1 MPVETTGSPGIL
13 NLRFEN
19 CQFSKLRRR
28 RRMGPQSEE
37 ESFECGVC
45 LLDVRDIPFTH
56 IWQCSEGHIQCHACY
71 IERGGASAVS

>member
-1 MPVETTGSPGIL
+1 
-13 NLRFEN
+13 
-19 CQFSKLRRR
+19 
-28 RRMGPQSEE
+28 MGPRSEE

>member
-1 MPVETTGSPGIL
+1 
-13 NLRFEN
+13 
-19 CQFSKLRRR
+19 
-28 RRMGPQSEE
+28 MGPQSEE

>member
-1 MPVETTGSPGIL
+1 
-13 NLRFEN
+13 
-19 CQFSKLRRR
+19 
-28 RRMGPQSEE
+28 MGPRSEE

-71 IERGGASAVS
+71 IERGGASAVSRDTPCSDVPLRGL